1 MSGPECP
8 VPWPVVSRR
17 LVAVV
22 AAILALFA
30 AAIAMVVA
38 TGVIG
43 TGSAQPSSSPSS
55 TAAQTSTPSSPPTVL
70 AAPAGTPTPTAP
82 PLADV
87 LAPSLG
93 ASALG
98 DSVAVSVIDLSTGTT
113 LFTDDADAALIPAS
127 TMKILTAAAAV
138 HVLGPQHRFTTRV
151 VAGAVPDQI
160 VLVGG
165 GDPMLTASDGE
176 DRSAGTPLSTL
187 ADRTAASL
195 AESGITTVELVVDDG
210 MFTGPAVNPDWR
222 SNYVPSG
229 VVGPVSALA
238 LDGGRITP
246 GRSQRADDPALEA
259 GATFAEMLGARGIV
273 VQAGPVRS
281 EAPASSA
288 EVAAIRSVP
297 LERIVE
303 HVLLVSDN
311 DGAEV
316 LARHVAAGSGRPASF
331 NAASR
336 AVVDALEELGIDMS
350 GATVLDGSGLARGN
364 AVSPTVLVAALAT
377 AAQPENPNLRAVLTG
392 LPVAQFTGTLDDR
405 FDSPRAADAAGFVR
419 AKTGTLAGVSSLA
432 GTVLARDGSAFG
444 FAMLADEIVNTEA
457 ARLALDEAAAA
468 LAGCGCAHP
477 GTGP

>member
-30 AAIAMVVA
+30 GAIAMVVV
-38 TGVIG
+38 TGVVG
-43 TGSAQPSSSPSS
+43 TGSAQPSSSPSV
-55 TAAQTSTPSSPPTVL
+55 TAEQTSTASSPPTVL
-70 AAPAGTPTPTAP
+70 SAASGTPTPAAP
-82 PLADV
+82 PVADV
-87 LAPSLG
+87 LARPLG

-127 TMKILTAAAAV
+127 TMKILTAAAALQ
-138 HVLGPQHRFTTRV
+138 VLGPQHRFATRV
-151 VAGAVPDQI
+151 VAGDVPGQI

-165 GDPMLTASDGE
+165 GDPMLTAGDRE

-187 ADRTAASL
+187 ADLTAAAL
-195 AESGITTVELVVDDG
+195 TESGITTVDLVVDDG

-246 GRSQRADDPALEA
+246 GLSLRADDPALAA
-259 GATFAEMLGARGIV
+259 GGTFAEMLGTRGIV
-273 VQAGPVRS
+273 VRARPVRAD
-281 EAPASSA
+281 APARSD
-288 EVAAIRSVP
+288 EVAAVRSVP
-297 LERIVE
+297 LEQIVE

-316 LARHVAAGSGRPASF
+316 LARHVATGSGRPASF

-336 AVVDALEELGIDMS
+336 AVVDALEELGIDLS
-350 GATVLDGSGLARGN
+350 GVTVLDGSGLAREN
-364 AVSPTVLVAALAT
+364 AVSPTVLVATLAV
-377 AAQPENPNLRAVLTG
+377 AAQPENPDLRAVLTG

>member
-1 MSGPECP
+1 M
-8 VPWPVVSRR
+8 
-17 LVAVV
+17 
-22 AAILALFA
+22 
-30 AAIAMVVA
+30 
-38 TGVIG
+38 
-43 TGSAQPSSSPSS
+43 
-55 TAAQTSTPSSPPTVL
+55 
-70 AAPAGTPTPTAP
+70 
-82 PLADV
+82 
-87 LAPSLG
+87 
-93 ASALG
+93 
-98 DSVAVSVIDLSTGTT
+98 AVSVIDLSTGTT

-127 TMKILTAAAAV
+127 TLKILTAAAALQ
-138 HVLGPQHRFTTRV
+138 VLGPQHRFTTRV

-165 GDPMLTASDGE
+165 GDPMLTASDG
-176 DRSAGTPLSTL
+176 DRSGGTPLSTL
-187 ADRTAASL
+187 ADRTAESL
-195 AESGITTVELVVDDG
+195 AESGITTVDLVVNDRL
-210 MFTGPAVNPDWR
+210 FIGPAVNPDWR

-259 GATFAEMLGARGIV
+259 AATFAEMLGARGITV
-273 VQAGPVRS
+273 RAGPVRGD
-281 EAPASSA
+281 APASSD
-288 EVAAIRSVP
+288 EVASVRSVP
-297 LERIVE
+297 LEQIVE

-336 AVVDALEELGIDMS
+336 AVVDALEQLGIDMS

-364 AVSPTVLVAALAT
+364 AVSPAVLVATLAT
-377 AAQPENPNLRAVLTG
+377 AAQQENPDLRAVLTG

-405 FDSPRAADAAGFVR
+405 FDSPRAANAAGFVR

-432 GTVLARDGSAFG
+432 GTVLAQDGSAFG

-457 ARLALDEAAAA
+457 ARSALDEAAAA